1 MSLIGSLLPEAL
13 IHQALISAR
22 LRGRPS
28 GKTRGV
34 KSALDVHHLL
44 LTHGVDHELVRTTTR
59 ATSADDLH
67 RALGVPIGSCVAVR
81 CFAVQDCRTSDGSAV
96 HLVAV
101 LVQAG
106 DVPDR
111 ESLQRT
117 LHAATV
123 RPATP
128 DEINLH
134 TGFSAAFV
142 SPIGLPENVV
152 VLADDAVT
160 TQALV
165 YVATGEGG
173 VALGIGT
180 RDLLVATRARV
191 APLTSRP
198 MEADES
204 APWGAAP
211 GTLAQRAADS
221 PAAGG
226 SSARVIDLDGH
237 RSPPRRIVG

>member
-1 MSLIGSLLPEAL
+1 M
-13 IHQALISAR
+13 
-22 LRGRPS
+22 
-28 GKTRGV
+28 

-44 LTHGVDHELVRTTTR
+44 LSNGVDHELVRTTTR
-59 ATSADDLH
+59 AISADDLP
-67 RALGVPIGSCVAVR
+67 RALAVPVDSCVAVR
-81 CFAVQDCRTSDGSAV
+81 CFAVQDCRTADGSAV

-101 LVQAG
+101 LVQVG
-106 DVPDR
+106 EVPDR
-111 ESLQRT
+111 VSLQRI
-117 LHAATV
+117 LQAAAV

-142 SPIGLPENVV
+142 SPIGLPEDVV

-160 TQALV
+160 AAAQV

-173 VALGIGT
+173 VALSINT
-180 RDLLVATRARV
+180 RDLLVATRAQV
-191 APLTSRP
+191 AQLTSRP
-198 MEADES
+198 MEVDAS

-211 GTLAQRAADS
+211 GTLAQRAADA
-221 PAAGG
+221 PA
-226 SSARVIDLDGH
+226 SSESTARVIDLDGH

>member
-1 MSLIGSLLPEAL
+1 M
-13 IHQALISAR
+13 AR
-22 LRGRPS
+22 STLKPTAGIDWR
-28 GKTRGV
+28 
-34 KSALDVHHLL
+34 
-44 LTHGVDHELVRTTTR
+44 RT
-59 ATSADDLH
+59 
-67 RALGVPIGSCVAVR
+67 
-81 CFAVQDCRTSDGSAV
+81 
-96 HLVAV
+96 
-101 LVQAG
+101 
-106 DVPDR
+106 
-111 ESLQRT
+111 
-117 LHAATV
+117 
-123 RPATP
+123 ATP

-142 SPIGLPENVV
+142 SPIGLPEDVV

-160 TQALV
+160 ANALV

-198 MEADES
+198 MDIDES

-221 PAAGG
+221 PAAGQ

-237 RSPPRRIVG
+237 RSPSRRTVG